1 MCNGVSVKRW
11 KSFMSHYCYKIGI
24 WKNLKRTLLANKKYN
39 LIFQLLKSYEQRF
52 SSCIVFKITHL
63 CWKNFPACRNS
74 TKNNINGGFP
84 TRRLDSKTPP
94 DRLQLVAHRTKVKVG
109 ITIRT
114 LQRWAA
120 SEAETYPIS
129 YIPYPI

>member
-24 WKNLKRTLLANKKYN
+24 WQNLKRTLLANGKYN
-39 LIFQLLKSYEQRF
+39 LIFPLLKSYEQ
-52 SSCIVFKITHL
+52 SSSSRILLKNSHISC
-63 CWKNFPACRNS
+63 KNFPACRNS
-74 TKNNINGGFP
+74 TKNNTNGGFP

-109 ITIRT
+109 ITMRT

>member
-11 KSFMSHYCYKIGI
+11 KSFMSHYCYKIEI
-24 WKNLKRTLLANKKYN
+24 WQNLKRTLLANEKYS
-39 LIFQLLKSYEQRF
+39 LIFPLLKSYEHRF

-63 CWKNFPACRNS
+63 CCKNIPACRNS
-74 TKNNINGGFP
+74 TKNNTIGGFP